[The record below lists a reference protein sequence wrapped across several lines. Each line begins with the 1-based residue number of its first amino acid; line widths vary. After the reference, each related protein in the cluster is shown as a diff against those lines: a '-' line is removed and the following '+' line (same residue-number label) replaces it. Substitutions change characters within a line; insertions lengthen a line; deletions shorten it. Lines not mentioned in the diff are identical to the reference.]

1 MNSDKPQHELYRIV
15 QLRVTRTAP
24 NSNFNRSF
32 LVNHCWFLAWPD
44 HGIPQTSS
52 EMIDFIKTVRK
63 VDREVIRLNKQSRSY
78 VYNPSV
84 SHNKF
89 SVFDT
94 NSQVPVRTGDI
105 DANSLSKDSQEDNQ
119 GIENNDVQK
128 SQSQA
133 DFSEGTD
140 SLFYSDSRHNLASN
154 EQINVGIGSQDKIHR
169 ESHPVLIHCSAGIGR
184 TGTYIVIDQC
194 MHNYDLKFSKGNE
207 DPLLHKAVSVRN
219 SRLRGSDSSDQSQ
232 SSSELNQSQNNKSP
246 MTIEIDENLIFYQS
260 SIVRHQRAMAI
271 QTVDQYRFCY
281 VAIEDYIKSRQKQAA
296 AVERISGSN
305 SSRRIREKSDS
316 SSHSNSSSRESRRG
330 RDSPRQKDVTSSP
343 KRVSVSSPV
352 ERTSGSLRN
361 SRKSVRKVPEGKD
374 TEN

>member
-1 MNSDKPQHELYRIV
+1 
-15 QLRVTRTAP
+15 
-24 NSNFNRSF
+24 
-32 LVNHCWFLAWPD
+32 
-44 HGIPQTSS
+44 
-52 EMIDFIKTVRK
+52 MIDFIKTVRK